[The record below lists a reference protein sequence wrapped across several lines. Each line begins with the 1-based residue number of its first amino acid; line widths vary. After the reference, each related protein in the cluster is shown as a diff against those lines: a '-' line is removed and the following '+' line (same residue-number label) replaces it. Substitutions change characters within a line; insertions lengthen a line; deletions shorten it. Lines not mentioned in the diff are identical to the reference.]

1 MNTPLSRR
9 QFLRRSATLATGL
22 AAAGPGRLRGRAAAN
37 GRLNVGFIGVAH
49 RAAENLAEIAR
60 LAEAVNVAA
69 LCDVDDNYLAEARA
83 KHPAARTYNDFRRL
97 IEQKDLDAIVVST
110 PDHTHAVAVA
120 AALRTGRPVYC
131 EKPLTR
137 TVSECRALRELAAS
151 TGRPTQLGTQIHAGG
166 NYRRVVELIQ
176 SGAIGAVKDVHVW
189 CGASYGGRERPTA
202 RVPVPAA
209 LHWDLWLGPLPEREY
224 SPEYAP
230 FSWRNWWAFSG
241 GTLGDFGCHF
251 MDLPHWALDLRLPEW
266 VEPVD
271 GPPVHAESVPP
282 WLIVRYHYPARSRA
296 GQTLPPV
303 TLTWYHGGKQPEAP
317 LLDAEQREYFKS
329 GVLFLGEKGNLLADY
344 GRRHLLPAE
353 RFKDFL
359 PPAPTIP
366 DSIGHHKEWIE
377 AIRNGGPTTCNFD
390 YSGALTEAVLLGN
403 VAYRTGR
410 RVEWDG
416 ATGQARGVPEA
427 AQFVQHAYR
436 PGWRL

>member
-1 MNTPLSRR
+1 MNTPLPRR

-22 AAAGPGRLRGRAAAN
+22 AVAGPGLLRSRAATN
-37 GRLNVGFIGVAH
+37 GKLNVGFIGVAH

-83 KHPAARTYNDFRRL
+83 RHPTARTYNDFRQL
-97 IEQKDLDAIVVST
+97 IDQKDLDAIVVST
-110 PDHTHAVAVA
+110 PDHTHAVAAA

-137 TVSECRALRELAAS
+137 TVSECRALRELAAQV
-151 TGRPTQLGTQIHAGG
+151 GRPTQLGTQIHAGG

-176 SGAIGAVKDVHVW
+176 SGAIGAVKEAHVW
-189 CGASYGGRERPTA
+189 CGASYGGKERPAA
-202 RVPVPAA
+202 RVPVPAG
-209 LHWDLWLGPLPEREY
+209 LHWDLWLGPVPERAY

-241 GTLGDFGCHF
+241 GALGDFGCHF

-282 WLIVRYHYPARSRA
+282 WLVVRYRYPARSRG

-329 GVLFLGEKGNLLADY
+329 GALFVGEKGNLLADY
-344 GRRHLLPAE
+344 GRRQLLPEE
-353 RFKDFL
+353 RFKGFQ

-410 RVEWDG
+410 RIEWDG

-427 AQFVQHAYR
+427 AQFVQHTYR
-436 PGWRL
+436 PGWQL